1 MIIRALEEPT
11 TNPIKSLQRQ
21 ALALEIYSLG
31 FVEARG
37 ASNFEIESKAR

>member
-1 MIIRALEEPT
+1 MIIRALKEPT

-21 ALALEIYSLG
+21 ELALEMYSLG

-37 ASNFEIESKAR
+37 VFNFEIENKAR